1 MDEPMPHMAAQQ
13 QTIINSIANYGK
25 QLFAFIRSKVSTDE
39 DAEDIL
45 QDVWYQF
52 SSQPEIEAISSI
64 SGWLYRVARNR
75 IIDRSRKKKN
85 ELLDETGFVSEDGEW
100 IMPEFLLADN
110 NNPETEHI
118 KQIFWEELFAALEEL
133 PQSQRSVFERNE
145 FEDMTLQQIADAD
158 AVPLKTAISR
168 KRYAVLHL
176 RNRLEEQYNDL
187 INN

>member
-1 MDEPMPHMAAQQ
+1 MLQMAAQQ
-13 QTIINSIANYGK
+13 KTIITSITNYGK
-25 QLFAFIRSKVSTDE
+25 QLFAFIRSKVQTDE
-39 DAEDIL
+39 DAEDII

-52 SSQPEIEAISSI
+52 SIQSEIEAISSI
-64 SGWLYRVARNR
+64 SGWLYRVAKNR
-75 IIDRSRKKKN
+75 IIDRGRKKN
-85 ELLDETGFVSEDGEW
+85 YDLLEETGFVSEDGEW
-100 IMPEFLLADN
+100 IMPEFLLADD

-133 PQSQRSVFERNE
+133 PDNQRSVFERNE
-145 FEDMTLQQIADAD
+145 LEDMTLQQIANEDG
-158 AVPLKTAISR
+158 VPLKTVISR